1 MANPLLKRVKIGT
14 FWQDIVYE
22 NLPMLCYKCG
32 RLGHR
37 EPHYSEGTAEPTTA
51 PPQESNPHVQA
62 APPLEPTHTLIPWK
76 TVQTRRTHA
85 RRRPS
90 ELTSHGKSTLP
101 DSYSPVHP
109 HGQATL
115 SHAHVK
121 RTHQINSMIGQEFDG
136 VKRPAGFYCGKVASH
151 GNNTNLLQPFEEGM
165 ECMHE
170 PCKAG
175 CPSLLLQPSD
185 VALDGICNPCMANC
199 PSKYQHTPHVHGMQQ
214 GRDKRAIQ

>member
-1 MANPLLKRVKIGT
+1 MANPLLKHVKIGT

-37 EPHYSEGTAEPTTA
+37 EPHYLEGMAEPTTA
-51 PPQESNPHVQA
+51 PPQESNPYVQA
-62 APPLEPTHTLIPWK
+62 APPLEPTHMSIPWK

-90 ELTSHGKSTLP
+90 EPTPHGKSTLP
-101 DSYSPVHP
+101 DLYSPVHP

-115 SHAHVK
+115 SHAHVQ
-121 RTHQINSMIGQEFDG
+121 RTHQINSVIGQEFDG

-151 GNNTNLLQPFEEGM
+151 GNNTNYSHLRREWSACMNHARLAVLAYYSSRVMWLWMVYVILAWPAVLVSTNTLLT
-165 ECMHE
+165 
-170 PCKAG
+170 
-175 CPSLLLQPSD
+175 S
-185 VALDGICNPCMANC
+185 MAC
-199 PSKYQHTPHVHGMQQ
+199 SK
-214 GRDKRAIQ
+214 GRIKG